1 MPEKAGHA
9 PSKKRRM
16 LFSSFRFRAGTHPCP
31 QGSFFYCAAPP
42 PYDGFP
48 ATQACGFMTHTDII
62 HDFLPFETPD
72 FCPIRAHF
80 FPFCSIFL
88 LLLYAIW
95 PAFSLDRK
103 GESVYNRYDR
113 LKSLPAF
120 RRSRQAVFGYRL
132 LPSGVFYAGVCR
144 FTIESA
150 GGSRALC
157 VFALYL
163 LACAQHAVSGIQ
175 QGREEKTVCF
185 FARFFRNENG
195 TPRRKRFI
203 KK

>member
-48 ATQACGFMTHTDII
+48 ATQACGFMTRTNII

-80 FPFCSIFL
+80 FPFCSNFL

-120 RRSRQAVFGYRL
+120 RRSRQAVFGY
-132 LPSGVFYAGVCR
+132 S
-144 FTIESA
+144 
-150 GGSRALC
+150 GGSQRFFLCRRLPLLHIALPARPAGESVFELC
-157 VFALYL
+157 VRLRAGSTRYQKISFA
-163 LACAQHAVSGIQ
+163 V
-175 QGREEKTVCF
+175 RKK
-185 FARFFRNENG
+185 RPFFRAVFQLINLR
-195 TPRRKRFI
+195 T
-203 KK
+203 